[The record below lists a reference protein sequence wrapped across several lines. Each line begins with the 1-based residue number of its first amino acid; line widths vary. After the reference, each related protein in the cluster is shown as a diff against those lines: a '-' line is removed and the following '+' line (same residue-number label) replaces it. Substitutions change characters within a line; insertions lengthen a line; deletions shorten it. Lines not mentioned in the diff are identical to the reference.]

1 MKTADLAV
9 CRMTAVPCA
18 ITFAAYGIHFKAIG
32 PTAVAAFAAE
42 EYICSLRPAAVAT
55 LHAAVGKA
63 RNVPMTEQERS
74 ILRKVS
80 MVLVRHGA
88 KLEAV

>member
-1 MKTADLAV
+1 MKTADQAV
-9 CRMTAVPCA
+9 SRMTAIPCA

-32 PTAVAAFAAE
+32 PTQAAAGEAE
-42 EYICSLRPAAVAT
+42 KHVCSLRPAAVAT

-80 MVLVRHGA
+80 MVLVRHGC

>member
-18 ITFAAYGIHFKAIG
+18 ITFAAYGIHFRAIG
-32 PTAVAAFAAE
+32 PTAVAAGEAE
-42 EYICSLRPAAVAT
+42 KFVCSLRPAAAAT

>member
-1 MKTADLAV
+1 MKTADQAV
-9 CRMTAVPCA
+9 CRITAVPCA
-18 ITFAAYGIHFKAIG
+18 ITFAAYGIHFRAIG
-32 PTAVAAFAAE
+32 PTAVAAGEAE
-42 EYICSLRPAAVAT
+42 KFVCSLRPAAVAT

>member
-1 MKTADLAV
+1 MKTAEQAV

-32 PTAVAAFAAE
+32 PTQAAAGEAE
-42 EYICSLRPAAVAT
+42 KYVCSLRPAAVAT

-80 MVLVRHGA
+80 MVLVRHCA
-88 KLEAV
+88 KLEAL

>member
-1 MKTADLAV
+1 MKTAELAV
-9 CRMTAVPCA
+9 NRMTAVPCA
-18 ITFAAYGIHFKAIG
+18 ITFAAYGIHFRAIG
-32 PTAVAAFAAE
+32 PTAVASGEAE
-42 EYICSLRPAAVAT
+42 KFVCSLRPAAVAT

-80 MVLVRHGA
+80 MVLVRHGC